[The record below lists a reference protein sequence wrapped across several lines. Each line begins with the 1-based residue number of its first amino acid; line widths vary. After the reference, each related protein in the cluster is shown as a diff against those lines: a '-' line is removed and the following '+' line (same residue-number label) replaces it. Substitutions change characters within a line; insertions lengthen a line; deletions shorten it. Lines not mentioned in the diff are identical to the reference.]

1 MLRRRLLIR
10 QPASRLSSDPG
21 HATTAESGDPAAPRI
36 FEPDYYERMRRLE
49 SQSWWNAGMRLVAA
63 RLLDRTSLP
72 ASGTLLDVGCGS
84 GQTMG
89 WALDLLGSGWKA
101 IGLDVAMDGVA
112 AARAAGFNVLHAS
125 ALEIPLPDASVDVV
139 ITLDVLQHLPLGGGD
154 VAALREMRRVLKPG
168 GTLFV
173 RTNAQSFPRTRDDA
187 AFNFRKYEPSHLRR
201 ALVAAGFSV
210 KRLSRINALL
220 GLAEIPRELRAN
232 REQADDGYHG
242 LLATPSTGSAMG
254 RAVKRWWLSLE
265 GRAIALGVPLPIGRT
280 IVAVCVRPNT
290 PF

>member
-1 MLRRRLLIR
+1 M
-10 QPASRLSSDPG
+10 SSESG
-21 HATTAESGDPAAPRI
+21 QATTIDGGDPSAPRI

-49 SQSWWNAGMRLVAA
+49 SQSWWNAGMRVVAA
-63 RLLDRTSLP
+63 QLLGSASLP
-72 ASGTLLDVGCGS
+72 QRGTVLDVGCGS
-84 GQTMG
+84 GQTIG
-89 WALDLLGSGWKA
+89 WALELLGGGWNA
-101 IGLDVAMDGVA
+101 IGLDVAMEGVA

-125 ALEIPLPDASVDVV
+125 ALEIPLPNESVDLV

-168 GTLFV
+168 GTLFI

-187 AFNFRKYEPSHLRR
+187 AFNFRKYEPSHLRH
-201 ALVAAGFSV
+201 ALVAAGFDV

-232 REQADDGYHG
+232 RGQSSDGYHG
-242 LLATPSTGSAMG
+242 LLATPSTGGALG
-254 RAVKRWWLSLE
+254 RALKRWWLSLE
-265 GRAIALGVPLPIGRT
+265 GRIVALGIPLPIGRT
-280 IVAVCVRPNT
+280 IVALASRPNT